1 MAIVRNRRTRI
12 LATLGPASSSR
23 EMIRKLFEAG
33 ADVFR
38 VNMSHG
44 DHADKAT
51 LIKNIR
57 AVEEEVGRPIAILA
71 DLQGP
76 KLRVGVFADDKV
88 MLKAGD
94 TFTLD
99 MDDTPGDSTRVQL
112 PHKEIH
118 EIAAPGLELLLDDGK
133 LRLEVEAVA
142 DGALTCKVLVG
153 GALSDRK
160 GVNVPR
166 AVLPLAALT
175 DKDRKDLDFAV
186 EQNADWIALSFVQR
200 PSDVAEVKKIVK
212 GRAAVMA
219 KIEKPAAVD
228 ALEEILAIADGV
240 MVARGDLGVEEPP
253 ENVPGIQS
261 RIIRAARKQGRPVV
275 VATQMLESMI
285 TSPVPTRAEVSDV
298 ATAVRDQA
306 DAIMLSAESA
316 VGDFPVEA
324 VSVMERVAI
333 KVENEMKEFS
343 QGYKTQMDPN
353 ATAEDAI
360 SAAARQV
367 ARTVNAAAIVTFT
380 SSGATA
386 IRAARERPGVMVMA
400 LTPRAHIARRLAIVW
415 GLHAISTKDVASFE
429 EMIGK
434 SKRMAL
440 RANIASAGDR
450 IVVTAG
456 VPFGT
461 PGATNV
467 LHIGWIS
474 GQELNEP
481 RS

>member
-1 MAIVRNRRTRI
+1 MSIVRKRRTRI

-23 EMIRKLFEAG
+23 DMIRKLFEAG

-44 DHADKAT
+44 DHADKET
-51 LIKNIR
+51 LIANIR

-88 MLKAGD
+88 MLKVGD

-99 MDDTPGDSTRVQL
+99 MDDTPGDKTRVQL
-112 PHKEIH
+112 PHREIH
-118 EIAAPGLELLLDDGK
+118 EIAEPGLELLLDDGK
-133 LRLEVEAVA
+133 LRLEVETVA
-142 DGALTCKVLVG
+142 EGSLKCKVLVG

-175 DKDRKDLDFAV
+175 DKDRKDLDFAI

-228 ALEEILAIADGV
+228 SLDEILAIADGV

-261 RIIRAARKQGRPVV
+261 RIIRAARKYGRPVV

-285 TSPVPTRAEVSDV
+285 KSPVPTRAEVSDV

-316 VGDFPVEA
+316 VGDFPIEA
-324 VSVMERVAI
+324 VSVMERVAL

-400 LTPRAHIARRLAIVW
+400 LTPRAHIARRLTIVW
-415 GLHAISTKDVASFE
+415 GLHPVSTKDVGSFE

-440 RANIASAGDR
+440 RANIAKAGDR

-474 GQELNEP
+474 GQELNQSRP
-481 RS
+481 